1 MVFCKSLGREVKE
14 EKTMSLNPEAKKEV
28 DKEMIAGVFSDD
40 PSIQFKYA
48 SMFNAQKR
56 PVDKIVNSGN
66 VPRYAEFL
74 KMEDSFKLQC
84 VAASILRHVSEKNT
98 KVLIDHGAVQIFV
111 HLLAGATDD
120 YYLHFQVMRALG
132 NVASASIQSRDYV
145 LRCGALTPLLAQFHE
160 NNNQIMVGVA
170 SWTLSNFCSGMPP
183 PPFRQQVLHRNDES
197 FLLSACCTLHNL
209 SDGSKETI
217 QSFIDAGLVPRIVQL
232 LGNVSPTVIGLAL
245 TTILGLTIGDNQQT
259 QVVIESDVLPLLANL
274 LTRNPVI
281 QWKTCWT
288 ISNITAGT
296 QEQIQVVLVLSFNI
310 QIKYVVLLFSLL
322 TCLFI
327 SSKVTISIGV
337 VSFRYLVEQGCIKP
351 LCDLLV
357 SPDMRIILKCLYGL
371 ENILRAGDV
380 EEYSQL
386 IKDAEGLEKIVN
398 LQHHKSKEVSAMALE
413 ILETYWKKE
422 DDEQTQQ
429 PLK

>member
-1 MVFCKSLGREVKE
+1 
-14 EKTMSLNPEAKKEV
+14 MSLNPEAKKEV

-183 PPFRQQVLHRNDES
+183 PPFRQMKPALSALQQVLHRNDES

-296 QEQIQVVLVLSFNI
+296 QEQIQAVIDANLIPPLVNLAQNAELDIKEKAVLAVSNATSGGSHD
-310 QIKYVVLLFSLL
+310 QIK
-322 TCLFI
+322 
-327 SSKVTISIGV
+327 
-337 VSFRYLVEQGCIKP
+337 YLVEQGCIKP